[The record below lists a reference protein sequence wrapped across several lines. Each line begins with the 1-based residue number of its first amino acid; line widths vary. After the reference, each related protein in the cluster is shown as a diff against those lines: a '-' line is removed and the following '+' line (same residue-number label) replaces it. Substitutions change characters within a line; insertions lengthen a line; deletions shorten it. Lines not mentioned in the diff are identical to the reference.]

1 MTKFLSSV
9 EEKSLIEAI
18 GKAEDRTSGEIRV
31 HLETKC
37 SGEAYQRAIEIFYE
51 LKMNET
57 KDQNGVLIYIST
69 EDHKLAIIG
78 DHGINAVVPEGFW
91 NETLQL
97 MKMHFSAGQFCAGLV
112 LAIEHAGEKLS
123 NFFPYQ
129 NDDTDELSNEIS
141 FGR

>member
-1 MTKFLSSV
+1 
-9 EEKSLIEAI
+9 
-18 GKAEDRTSGEIRV
+18 
-31 HLETKC
+31 
-37 SGEAYQRAIEIFYE
+37 
-51 LKMNET
+51 MNET
-57 KDQNGVLIYIST
+57 KDQNGVLIYVST

-78 DHGINAVVPEGFW
+78 DQGINAVVPEGFW